1 LPHNGESS
9 AIVFPK
15 RAGIDCRQ
23 ADGYGSPQFIV
34 ALNRGRIWV
43 SRLGSAGSHVD
54 IDSIAAVPKIG
65 VE

>member
-9 AIVFPK
+9 GIVVPK
-15 RAGIDCRQ
+15 GAGIDCRQ
-23 ADGYGSPQFIV
+23 ADRYGLPQFVV

-43 SRLGSAGSHVD
+43 SRRGSAGSQGD
-54 IDSIAAVPKIG
+54 IDSIATVPKIG